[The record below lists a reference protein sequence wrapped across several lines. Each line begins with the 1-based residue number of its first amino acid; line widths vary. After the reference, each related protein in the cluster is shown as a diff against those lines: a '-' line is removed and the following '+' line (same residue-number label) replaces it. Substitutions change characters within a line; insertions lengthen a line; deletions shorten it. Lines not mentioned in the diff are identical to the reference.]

1 MITVHGWLF
10 TLYEPRQKHGPCQS
24 AKNPGFASDS
34 DPLRGIGGRACMS
47 REHRRDD

>member
-24 AKNPGFASDS
+24 AKNPGFAINS
-34 DPLRGIGGRACMS
+34 DPLRRIGGRACIS